1 MKKFISLLLFSL
13 LILSLV
19 FSGGAKEES
28 TEVKALGSE
37 PVTITFWHSASDEA
51 GVLMD
56 EFVRTFNETNP
67 YQITVK
73 AIYQGQY
80 SDATTLMKTVVSAEN
95 YKDLPDVMQLD
106 ATGKIDYYNS
116 GKAFTVDDAISSY
129 GEDISSLYVPLAL
142 ANWEFQGVKL
152 GLPFATSTTI
162 TFYNKSML
170 EKCGWDKC
178 PDTFSDIVE
187 LKKDMEKNG
196 IEAEAYGTVPNTPT
210 LANWLGQMGSYLVN
224 NKNGSESMA
233 DKLECIDNGAL
244 LAFLKEWKTLYEEK
258 GVANRSLST
267 SQFVN
272 EEVAIFTSSS
282 SNVASVLEKVD
293 GKFEVGTSTFLRVND
308 SATYGAT
315 VSGSCLVM
323 FDSGSDMRKKA
334 SWEFLKYLT
343 GDEVQST
350 FAISTGYIPSSV
362 GAIESDSY
370 QALLNEKPQYAT
382 APEQLM
388 VTPKEMKSVTV
399 GPSADF
405 YYGIMNGVG
414 DMLNNDVSPEKAAAS
429 MASSLQ
435 ALLDQYA
442 RNNI

>member
-1 MKKFISLLLFSL
+1 
-13 LILSLV
+13 
-19 FSGGAKEES
+19 
-28 TEVKALGSE
+28 
-37 PVTITFWHSASDEA
+37 
-51 GVLMD
+51 
-56 EFVRTFNETNP
+56 
-67 YQITVK
+67 
-73 AIYQGQY
+73 
-80 SDATTLMKTVVSAEN
+80 
-95 YKDLPDVMQLD
+95 
-106 ATGKIDYYNS
+106 
-116 GKAFTVDDAISSY
+116 
-129 GEDISSLYVPLAL
+129 
-142 ANWEFQGVKL
+142 
-152 GLPFATSTTI
+152 
-162 TFYNKSML
+162 
-170 EKCGWDKC
+170 
-178 PDTFSDIVE
+178 
-187 LKKDMEKNG
+187 
-196 IEAEAYGTVPNTPT
+196 
-210 LANWLGQMGSYLVN
+210 
-224 NKNGSESMA
+224 
-233 DKLECIDNGAL
+233 
-244 LAFLKEWKTLYEEK
+244 
-258 GVANRSLST
+258 
-267 SQFVN
+267 
-272 EEVAIFTSSS
+272 
-282 SNVASVLEKVD
+282 
-293 GKFEVGTSTFLRVND
+293 
-308 SATYGAT
+308 
-315 VSGSCLVM
+315 M